1 MHWIPGSGEATGF
14 AVQMGKTMGCGLG
27 SSAIVARTVEY
38 AVPHVLWLASLVRH
52 ARNHI

>member
-1 MHWIPGSGEATGF
+1 MHCVPGSDEVTGF
-14 AVQMGKTMGCGLG
+14 AVQMGKTMSCGLG
-27 SSAIVARTVEY
+27 SSVTRTVEY